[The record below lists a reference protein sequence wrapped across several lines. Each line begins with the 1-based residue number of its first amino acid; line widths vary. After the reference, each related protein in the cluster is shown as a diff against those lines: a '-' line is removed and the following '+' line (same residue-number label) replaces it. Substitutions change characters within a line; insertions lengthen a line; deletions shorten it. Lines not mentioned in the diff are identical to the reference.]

1 MTNLDDLVRRQAAIL
16 AEIDGL
22 DNGEL
27 ESFANSPLPED
38 AVSSEIKKARK
49 LLRGLLRTWNVGS
62 GDLKINRPGTDNPG
76 IVTSPPGFFIIDL
89 LPLPEGGFDREQ
101 VMKMPVVAWEIDG
114 GGYAKPVIPCS
125 PMSDRWAVLMPTGFV
140 IVDECTRLG
149 YEAPITLKDWI
160 KSEIEWVEDPGSEP
174 YDFWTASEIAFEC
187 SGPLPR
193 AIWFMMAG
201 RRDWTGTPEEMLE
214 ALSKFRDHSYVTGWP
229 SGSAALA
236 EALEE
241 LQSVLASVGLLA
253 ARMDDGRL
261 LITRVGDD
269 GTNRDGIA

>member
-62 GDLKINRPGTDNPG
+62 DDLKITRRGTDNPG
-76 IVTSPPGFFIIDL
+76 IVASPPGFFVIDL
-89 LPLPEGGFDREQ
+89 LPLPEGGFDPKRA
-101 VMKMPVVAWEIDG
+101 MKTPVVAWEIDS
-114 GGYAKPVIPCS
+114 GGYATPVIPCS
-125 PMSDRWAVLMPTGFV
+125 PMTDRWAVLTPTGFV
-140 IVDECTRLG
+140 IIDEYTGLG
-149 YEAPITLKDWI
+149 YKAPIALKDWI
-160 KSEIEWVEDPGSEP
+160 KIRDRMGRRSWNATS
-174 YDFWTASEIAFEC
+174 DFWTASEIAFEY

-201 RRDWTGTPEEMLE
+201 RRDWAGTPEEMLE
-214 ALSKFRDHSYVTGWP
+214 ALS
-229 SGSAALA
+229 
-236 EALEE
+236 
-241 LQSVLASVGLLA
+241 
-253 ARMDDGRL
+253 
-261 LITRVGDD
+261 RVS
-269 GTNRDGIA
+269 RS